1 MGNKKN
7 KERKKKKKLSIK
19 MVNPKLSPEALF
31 KEVEKPVGFTK
42 KFVKK
47 EKQKLF

>member
-1 MGNKKN
+1 MGKN
-7 KERKKKKKLSIK
+7 KERKRKIKLSVK
-19 MVNPKLSPEALF
+19 MVNPKLSPETLF
-31 KEVEKPVGFTK
+31 KEAEKPVGWTK